1 MLSFIGAQATSGAWI
16 FALLQMDSARDHVHT
31 DPMRHLLA
39 PIALLSAAAPSWA
52 NAQEEWAGRYV
63 LVTGPDAAGELQLEE
78 DGSFRFGLIAG
89 ALDLWAKGRWSPA
102 DQGIVLRTE
111 PRPVAPVFTL
121 VSAEPGERGGP
132 LSIKVT
138 WPNGEGIPGIDFH
151 IVRDGL
157 EPVHGYTQYD
167 GWQSEPGED
176 GRVVS
181 IQLSEPIYDAV
192 SPVFDVPANA
202 RNFTFTLTP
211 NDMGVADFD
220 NAPAERTADGLR
232 INWRG
237 GELRFVRRK

>member
-1 MLSFIGAQATSGAWI
+1 
-16 FALLQMDSARDHVHT
+16 MDYVHT

-39 PIALLSAAAPSWA
+39 STALLLAAAPLSA
-52 NAQEEWAGRYV
+52 NAEEDWVGRYA
-63 LVTGPDAAGELQLEE
+63 LVTGPDAAGELQIKA
-78 DGSFRFGLIAG
+78 DGSFRFGMVAG
-89 ALDLWAKGRWSPA
+89 ALDLWAKGRWTRA

-111 PRPVAPVFTL
+111 PRPVAPVFAL
-121 VSAEPGERGGP
+121 VSAKPGKRDGP
-132 LSIKVT
+132 LSVKVT
-138 WPNGEGIPGIDFH
+138 RPNGEGIPGIDFH

-176 GRVVS
+176 SRVVS
-181 IQLSEPIYDAV
+181 IQLSEPIYDAI

-202 RNFTFTLTP
+202 RDFTFTLTP

-220 NAPAERTADGLR
+220 NAPAERTADGLW

-237 GELRFVRRK
+237 GELRFVRQK